1 MLFYTY
7 LYNNVWSQLSYS
19 FIFFSQTLTK
29 CIALDGTEISESD
42 IDKKRYAFR
51 LKPKGSSRN
60 FFVYADNEND
70 QQEWMQAICFAKAAS
85 HHGDSSQACVI
96 Q

>member
-1 MLFYTY
+1 M
-7 LYNNVWSQLSYS
+7 
-19 FIFFSQTLTK
+19 QTLTK
-29 CIALDGTEISESD
+29 CIALDGAEISETD

-60 FFVYADNEND
+60 FFVHAENEND

-85 HHGDSSQACVI
+85 HHGDTSQACVI